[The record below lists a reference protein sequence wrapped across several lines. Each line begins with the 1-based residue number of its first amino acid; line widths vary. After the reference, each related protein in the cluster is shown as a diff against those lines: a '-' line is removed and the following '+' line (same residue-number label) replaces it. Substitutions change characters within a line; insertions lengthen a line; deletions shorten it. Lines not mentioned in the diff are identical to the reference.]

1 MIDWFKRKKF
11 NEILKEHLD
20 SLVRFAYVR
29 CHDRGLA
36 EDLVQEACI
45 KAYKAFSLKGN
56 EIIKPKE
63 WLFRILINTHISYLR
78 KKNIEIV
85 DDFNLENC
93 DVAINNENNDE
104 NNLDLDQEREILE
117 EDLNLSLS
125 KLSKDQRQV
134 VYLVDV
140 KGYSFKEASNVLGIP
155 FGTLTSRLHR
165 GRLKLKKVL
174 TELGY
179 SKGSLE
185 AGGYG
190 LQTSK

>member
-1 MIDWFKRKKF
+1 M
-11 NEILKEHLD
+11 
-20 SLVRFAYVR
+20 
-29 CHDRGLA
+29 
-36 EDLVQEACI
+36 
-45 KAYKAFSLKGN
+45 
-56 EIIKPKE
+56 
-63 WLFRILINTHISYLR
+63 INTHISYLR